1 MKLKNNKSGG
11 VLLKTVYKFSIL
23 FSITLCV
30 FISSCSDSSDNTIT
44 PNDPNGG
51 SGTTQSVTSDQRQNI
66 EFDGFRLEVHA
77 GDVPRNSNG
86 TAGTV
91 AFSLNTSST
100 TESGI
105 PSVPSGFTV
114 ISKYLKAGPESFNLN
129 SPVQLFFPAASQNTP
144 QDLAVLKYSEAAQ
157 EWKLVPTSALDTANR
172 KVGIDQLSLG
182 YYVLVKQ
189 NFSDNATDFRQGG
202 AMYDC
207 PPEPFM
213 NYILTVQSVSPEK
226 PSILSQYSGG
236 LIGQA
241 YMNPIFL
248 GCPIGKTKAIV
259 PQGSISFWV
268 TRSNCQAN
276 PPVIETYSIP
286 APVTVPDPLEFIG
299 WSTYDAVTYVPF
311 CLPAGGSW
319 VAGRPENWPQP
330 TVPVGTGTFQATL
343 TWLNTASNATD
354 LDLHLYGP
362 DNLHIFWSNTS
373 SANFSLDRDWQS
385 QTGNA
390 IENIFSTT
398 ATIPLGNYRVNVV
411 HFSGFAKSF
420 NCRVIVNGSV
430 TNYSGNLGGGSVD
443 VRTFTIQ

>member
-1 MKLKNNKSGG
+1 MRNNYSN
-11 VLLKTVYKFSIL
+11 VLGIL
-23 FSITLCV
+23 FLLSLLITG
-30 FISSCSDSSDNTIT
+30 CSDDNTT
-44 PNDPNGG
+44 TNPTDPG
-51 SGTTQSVTSDQRQNI
+51 SGNGVSQSVTSDQRQTI
-66 EFDGFRLEVHA
+66 EFDGFRLEVHT

-86 TAGTV
+86 TSGTV
-91 AFSLNTSST
+91 TFSLNTAS
-100 TESGI
+100 EIEGGV
-105 PSVPSGFTV
+105 PPVPSGYSV
-114 ISKYLKAGPESFNLN
+114 ISKYLKAGPESFSFNTPL
-129 SPVQLFFPAASQNTP
+129 QLFFPAGSEPSP
-144 QDLAVLKYSEAAQ
+144 QDLAVLQYSDATQ
-157 EWKLVPTSALDTANR
+157 DWRIIPTSAIDTAG
-172 KVGIDQLSLG
+172 KKIGVDLLSLG

-189 NFSDNATDFRQGG
+189 NLSDFTDFRQGG
-202 AMYDC
+202 CVYDC

-241 YMNPIFL
+241 YMGPIFL
-248 GCPIGKTKAIV
+248 GCQFDRTKAIV
-259 PQGSISFWV
+259 PQGTISFWV

-286 APVTVPDPLEFIG
+286 APVTVSDPLVFNG
-299 WSTYDAVTYVPF
+299 WSTYDAQVYVPF

-319 VAGRPENWPQP
+319 IAGRPENWPP
-330 TVPVGTGTFQATL
+330 ATVPVGTGILQATL
-343 TWLNTASNATD
+343 TWVNTSSNAAD

-362 DNLHIFWSNTS
+362 NNLHIFWQNTT

-398 ATIPLGNYRVNVV
+398 TTVPSGDYRVNVA
-411 HFSGFAKSF
+411 HFTGFAKSF

-443 VRTFTIQ
+443 VRSFTIP

>member
-1 MKLKNNKSGG
+1 MTKFYSK
-11 VLLKTVYKFSIL
+11 VLPFLMFFCIFL
-23 FSITLCV
+23 N
-30 FISSCSDSSDNTIT
+30 SCSDDDTTTNPT
-44 PNDPNGG
+44 DPANGN
-51 SGTTQSVTSDQRQNI
+51 GTTQSVTSDQRQTI
-66 EFDGFRLEVHA
+66 EYDGFRLEVHT

-91 AFSLNTSST
+91 TFSLNTSSDI
-100 TESGI
+100 ESGI
-105 PSVPSGFTV
+105 PPVPSPYSV
-114 ISKYLKAGPESFNLN
+114 IGKYLKAGPESFNFN
-129 SPVQLFFPAASQNTP
+129 SPVQLFFPAGSQSSP
-144 QDLAVLKYSEAAQ
+144 QDLAVLQYSDATQ
-157 EWKLVPTSALDTANR
+157 DWRIIPTSDIDTAG
-172 KVGIDQLSLG
+172 KKIGVDLLSLG
-182 YYVLVKQ
+182 YYVLVRQ
-189 NFSDNATDFRQGG
+189 NLSDNNTDFRQGG
-202 AMYDC
+202 CMYDC

-241 YMNPIFL
+241 YMGPIFL

-286 APVTVPDPLEFIG
+286 APVTVSDPLVFSG
-299 WSTYDAVTYVPF
+299 WSTYDAEVYVPF

-319 VAGRPENWPQP
+319 IAGRPENWPP
-330 TVPVGTGTFQATL
+330 ATVPVGTGILQATL
-343 TWLNTASNATD
+343 TWINTSSNAAD

-362 DNLHIFWSNTS
+362 DNLHIFWQNTTS
-373 SANFSLDRDWQS
+373 TNFSLDRDWQS

-398 ATIPLGNYRVNVV
+398 TTVPSGNYRVNVA
-411 HFSGFAKSF
+411 HFQGFAKSF

-443 VRTFTIQ
+443 VRSFTIP